1 MWRSSST
8 DSPDESCT
16 AILLIRTGRNQHLMV
31 MERKRAAPKSTLED
45 AEQLRDLALRT
56 AEAAMTAAP
65 GYEST
70 VLDAAERL
78 DKFASSRERQAKL
91 AAAEPPVVVL
101 PSDAT
106 VDEVRKA
113 RRRQATRRGQDVYLP
128 SWSDMALALPNTF
141 LRSAL
146 FSAGRH
152 VQANN
157 KNVLEGDL
165 SALVADK
172 EVVSFSNLTLTL
184 SGYELCQFDRQV
196 YATCLDYYR
205 ERPLSPEASNH
216 YVKTS
221 FYEFA
226 TRMELAY
233 GLNPH
238 KAIRASLLRLSFA
251 QIRIRHKGWNLE
263 VPKLLTVSFEDGS
276 TSGVF
281 KGSDL
286 MLLRVT
292 EPVAELFGRGAW
304 TAVEKDAVGYDGL
317 MGWLAS
323 FYTGH
328 SKAKGLP
335 VEFLQRLSG
344 YQSHPGNFKTSLIR
358 ALDKLKDKKI
368 PESVRVSEYYFTED
382 GKELTVVRAAWAK
395 STLPE

>member
-1 MWRSSST
+1 
-8 DSPDESCT
+8 
-16 AILLIRTGRNQHLMV
+16 
-31 MERKRAAPKSTLED
+31 MERKRAAPKSTIED
-45 AEQLRDLALRT
+45 AEQLRDLANRT

-65 GYEST
+65 GYQSA

-78 DKFASSRERQAKL
+78 NKIASSRERQAKL
-91 AAAEPPVVVL
+91 AANEAPVLVL

-152 VQANN
+152 IQANN
-157 KNVLEGDL
+157 KNVLEGDQ
-165 SALVADK
+165 STLVTDK

-184 SGYELCQFDRQV
+184 SGYQLCQFDRQV

-205 ERPLSPEASNH
+205 EKPLSPEDSNH

-226 TRMELAY
+226 TRTGLAY

-251 QIRIRHKGWNLE
+251 QIRIRRKGWNIE
-263 VPKLLTVSFEDGS
+263 VPKLLSVSFEDGS
-276 TSGVF
+276 TIGVF
-281 KGSDL
+281 KGSDT
-286 MLLRVT
+286 MLFRVT
-292 EPVAELFGRGAW
+292 ERVAELFGRGAW
-304 TAVEKDAVGYDGL
+304 TAVEKEAVGCDGL

-323 FYTGH
+323 FYSGH
-328 SKAKGLP
+328 SKEKALP
-335 VEFLQRLSG
+335 VEFLHRLSG
-344 YQSHPGNFKTSLIR
+344 YQSHSGNFKTSLIR
-358 ALDKLKDKKI
+358 ALHKLKDKKM
-368 PESVRVSEYYFTED
+368 PDSVRVSEYYFTKD
-382 GKELTVVRAAWAK
+382 GNALTVVRAAWGKA
-395 STLPE
+395 TVPE

>member
-1 MWRSSST
+1 
-8 DSPDESCT
+8 
-16 AILLIRTGRNQHLMV
+16 
-31 MERKRAAPKSTLED
+31 MERKRARPSTLED
-45 AEQLRDLALRT
+45 AEQLRDLANRT
-56 AEAAMTAAP
+56 AEAAMTTAP
-65 GYEST
+65 GYQST

-78 DKFASSRERQAKL
+78 RKVAGSRERQAKL

-106 VDEVRKA
+106 VDEVRTA

-128 SWSDMALALPNTF
+128 SWSEMALALPNTF

-157 KNVLEGDL
+157 KNVLEGDK

-205 ERPLSPEASNH
+205 ERPLSPEGSNH

-226 TRMELAY
+226 KRTGLAY

-276 TSGVF
+276 SNGVL
-281 KGSDL
+281 KGSDT

-304 TAVEKDAVGYDGL
+304 TAVEKEAVGYDGL
-317 MGWLAS
+317 MGWLTS
-323 FYTGH
+323 FYAGH

-344 YQSHPGNFKTSLIR
+344 YQSHIGNFKTSLIR
-358 ALDKLKDKKI
+358 ALDKLKDNKVPDSI
-368 PESVRVSEYYFTED
+368 RVSNYYFTED
-382 GKELTVVRAAWAK
+382 GNDLTVVRAAWAK